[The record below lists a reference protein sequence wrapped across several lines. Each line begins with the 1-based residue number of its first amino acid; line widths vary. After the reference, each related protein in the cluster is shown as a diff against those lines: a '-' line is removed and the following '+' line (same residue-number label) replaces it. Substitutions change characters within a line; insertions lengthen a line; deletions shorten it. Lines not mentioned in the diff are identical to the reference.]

1 MVSFEKP
8 SQYMFSQYIC
18 FKQFLPFVNPGWKVR
33 NILLYT
39 FPAMEKFIPSFIP
52 LKSFICFEA
61 LLGIGIMMFS
71 RHHPGLVVHLECLM
85 Y

>member
-18 FKQFLPFVNPGWKVR
+18 FKQFLPFVNPGWKVH

-39 FPAMEKFIPSFIP
+39 FPAMDISFIP

>member
-39 FPAMEKFIPSFIP
+39 FPAMDISFIP
-52 LKSFICFEA
+52 LKSFIYFEA

>member
-1 MVSFEKP
+1 MVSFET
-8 SQYMFSQYIC
+8 QYMSSQYIC
-18 FKQFLPFVNPGWKVR
+18 FKQVLPFVNPGWKVR
-33 NILLYT
+33 NILLCT
-39 FPAMEKFIPSFIP
+39 FPAMDISFIP

-61 LLGIGIMMFS
+61 LLEIGIMFL